1 MIVLNA
7 KKLLQLTAFALIFT
21 ASARSQSNH
30 NQTRKPSAPARPF
43 VVIRAQ
49 SLSALEQTLRTS
61 NRTKELF
68 GGPGLQL
75 RIAIEHEKDRAP
87 VAAESHDAVDDVYY
101 ILEGS
106 AILTLGGRLESPREI
121 APGEWLGKGIIGGQT
136 FEVSKGDLIVV
147 PRGTPHQRSTV
158 GRSFSMLLIKISGTP
173 MVN

>member
-1 MIVLNA
+1 MMTPNA
-7 KKLLQLTAFALIFT
+7 KNLLQFAVLALTFAT
-21 ASARSQSNH
+21 NAWSQQNH
-30 NQTRKPSAPARPF
+30 NQIRKPNAPTRPF
-43 VVIRAQ
+43 IVIKAQ
-49 SLSALEQTLRTS
+49 SLSALEQKLRTS
-61 NRTKELF
+61 NRTEELF

-75 RIAIEHEKDRAP
+75 RIAVEHEEDRAP